1 MVFGR
6 GWRAEIMIGHR
17 RGEMRARSLK
27 YGIYEK
33 RTEAKVRYNSGE
45 EKAKARGKGQKDE
58 LAATI
63 RL

>member
-1 MVFGR
+1 
-6 GWRAEIMIGHR
+6 MIGHR